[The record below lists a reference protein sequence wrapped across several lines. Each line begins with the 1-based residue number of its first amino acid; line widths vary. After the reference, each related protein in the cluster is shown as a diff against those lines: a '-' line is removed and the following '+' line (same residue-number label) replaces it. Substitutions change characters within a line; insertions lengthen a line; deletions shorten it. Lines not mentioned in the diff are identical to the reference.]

1 MWNSHFFDRISLL
14 LRNGAF
20 HRIALA
26 LGFSVILHALLIGK
40 FYLTAP
46 EVKKDKNQVIVA
58 QLVEPEK
65 SITPQP
71 VVAVASKMVVQPKK
85 SAKHNKIAPVKKMN
99 TIEPPIEINDAAQEG
114 AIQNVASV
122 NTGVVVESGGLS
134 PEQNLEAEHIDN
146 QVAPE
151 ETQVTD
157 EAVNANQAVFKY
169 VEMHLA
175 VFTDKELASGGG
187 SIGDATMI
195 YEQLPETLQYKIKST
210 VHPKGLA
217 SLFVPDL
224 LQISQG
230 NITEKGLQPTYYL
243 YQFGDKRNKTYQ
255 ADFDWAAGQLH
266 LHNVKADKSIPLAEG
281 TQDLLSFM
289 YQFMFVQ
296 PLQTMQLS
304 VTNGK
309 KIGIYTYAFEGEES
323 LNSQIGVLNT
333 VHLSRASSENEKKTE
348 LWLALDYQYVPVKI
362 RETDKDGKVYELL
375 VTHLK
380 TNPSFK

>member
-1 MWNSHFFDRISLL
+1 MWNSHFLNRISLFV
-14 LRNGAF
+14 RNAIF
-20 HRIALA
+20 HRIVLA

-40 FYLTAP
+40 FYLTTP
-46 EVKKDKNQVIVA
+46 EVEMDDSQVIVA

-65 SITPQP
+65 QITPQP
-71 VVAVASKMVVQPKK
+71 AVVVPPEMVVQPKK
-85 SAKHNKIAPVKKMN
+85 SAKLNKIAPIKKLN
-99 TIEPPIEINDAAQEG
+99 AIEPPVEVS
-114 AIQNVASV
+114 NVDQ
-122 NTGVVVESGGLS
+122 VVVAHNGASGYNDIAESAVLS
-134 PEQNLEAEHIDN
+134 SEQSLETEPIDS

-151 ETQVTD
+151 ESQVAD
-157 EAVNANQAVFKY
+157 ETVQVNQAVFKD
-169 VEMHLA
+169 VEMHFA
-175 VFTDKELASGGG
+175 VFTDKELASGGSSVG
-187 SIGDATMI
+187 EAVVV
-195 YEQLPETLQYKIKST
+195 YEQLPETAQYKIKST
-210 VHPKGLA
+210 VHAKGLA

-243 YQFGDKRNKTYQ
+243 YQFGDKKNKTYQ
-255 ADFDWAAGQLH
+255 ADFDWSAGQLH
-266 LHNVKADKSIPLAEG
+266 LHNAKADKSIPLAEG

-304 VTNGK
+304 ITNGK
-309 KIGIYTYAFEGEES
+309 KIGIYAYAFEGEDT
-323 LNSQIGVLNT
+323 LNSQMGELNT

-348 LWLALDYQYVPVKI
+348 LWLAIDYQYVPVKI

>member
-1 MWNSHFFDRISLL
+1 MWNSHLFNRISLF
-14 LRNGAF
+14 LRNTAF

-26 LGFSVILHALLIGK
+26 LGFSVILHAFLIAK
-40 FYLTAP
+40 FYLAAP
-46 EVKKDKNQVIVA
+46 EVKKDENQVIVA

-71 VVAVASKMVVQPKK
+71 TVVVNPKMAVQPKK
-85 SAKHNKIAPVKKMN
+85 SAKPDKAAPIKKLSA
-99 TIEPPIEINDAAQEG
+99 IEPRVEASDVAQAG
-114 AIQNVASV
+114 VVQNVASV
-122 NTGVVVESGGLS
+122 NTGVVVESAVPS
-134 PEQNLEAEHIDN
+134 PAQSLEAERMDN

-151 ETQVTD
+151 EPQLADDV
-157 EAVNANQAVFKY
+157 VNANQAVFNY
-169 VEMHLA
+169 VETYFA
-175 VFTDKELASGGG
+175 VVTDKELASGGG
-187 SIGDATMI
+187 SVGEAAVV
-195 YEQLPETLQYKIKST
+195 YEQLPETTQYKIKST
-210 VHPKGLA
+210 VHAKGLA

-243 YQFGDKRNKTYQ
+243 YQFGDKKNKTYQ

-266 LHNVKADKSIPLAEG
+266 LHNVKADKSVPLAEG

-309 KIGIYTYAFEGEES
+309 KIGIYTYAFEGEET
-323 LNSQIGVLNT
+323 LNSQMGVLNT

-380 TNPSFK
+380 TSPSFK